1 MALILIIEDEA
12 SARTALVQALEKGGH
27 DVLAAASSE
36 AALPL
41 LREHAPAVVLSDV
54 VMSGM
59 DGIELLER
67 VVRMRPEA
75 VVVMMTAFGTVEGAV
90 KAMKLGAFDFLEK
103 PLDLD
108 ELRRTVDRALSH
120 HELLAENQRLK
131 AQLKDRYR
139 FRNIIGSSEK
149 MAALFD
155 VIAQVA
161 PSRATVLVL
170 GESGTGKELIA
181 NAIHY
186 ESPRADAP
194 FIKVNCAA
202 LPENLLESELFGHEK
217 GAFTGAVAQ
226 RKGRFEMAHGGT
238 IFLDEI
244 GDLPQALQVKLLRV
258 LQEREFERVGGS
270 HTIKVDVRVV
280 AATNADVDTALAQ
293 GKIREDLY
301 YRLKVITIEVPP
313 LRERPGD
320 IPPLAHH
327 FLEKYAEENGKA
339 GLELQPDVLRAFDA
353 YGWPG
358 NVRELENA
366 METAVVLARDTKLTT
381 DLFPFAPKALIAANE
396 PQVEDGRMLIRV
408 GTPMEEVEK
417 KLILATLESVNGNKT
432 EAAKVLGIGTRTL
445 YRRLAEYGEVADGDG
460 RDDGDGDAGD
470 AGDESAPAE

>member
-12 SARTALVQALEKGGH
+12 SARTALVKALEKGGH
-27 DVLAAASSE
+27 DVLAASSAE
-36 AALPL
+36 SALPL
-41 LREHAPAVVLSDV
+41 LREHDPAVVLSDV

-67 VVRMRPEA
+67 VVRMRPGA
-75 VVVMMTAFGTVEGAV
+75 VVVMMTAFGTVERAV

-108 ELRRTVDRALSH
+108 DLRRTVERALAH
-120 HELLAENQRLK
+120 HALLAENQRLK
-131 AQLKDRYR
+131 AQLKERYR

-149 MAALFD
+149 MQGVFD
-155 VIAQVA
+155 VITQVA
-161 PSRATVLVL
+161 PSRATVLIL

-226 RKGRFEMAHGGT
+226 RKGRFEMADGGT

-244 GDLPQALQVKLLRV
+244 GDLPQPLQVKLLRV

-270 HTIKVDVRVV
+270 ETLKVDVRVV
-280 AATNADVDTALAQ
+280 AATNVDVDSALAE
-293 GKIREDLY
+293 GTIREDLY

-313 LRERPGD
+313 LRDRPGD

-339 GLELQPDVLRAFDA
+339 GLELHPDVLRAFDA

-366 METAVVLARDTKLTT
+366 LETAVVLARESTLTT
-381 DLFPFAPKALIAANE
+381 DLFPFAPKALVAANE
-396 PQVEDGRMLIRV
+396 PQVEDGRLLIRV

-417 KLILATLESVNGNKT
+417 KLILATLESVGGNKT

-445 YRRLAEYGEVADGDG
+445 YRRLAEYGADADEPGDQ
-460 RDDGDGDAGD
+460 
-470 AGDESAPAE
+470 